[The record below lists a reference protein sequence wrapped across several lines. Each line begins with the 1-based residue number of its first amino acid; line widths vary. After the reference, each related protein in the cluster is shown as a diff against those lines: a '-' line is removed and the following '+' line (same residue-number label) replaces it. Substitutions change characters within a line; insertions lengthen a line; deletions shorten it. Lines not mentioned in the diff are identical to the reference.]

1 MSFQLILGSASMAR
15 RQILAEMGY
24 EFEIMTADIDE
35 KSIRMDKPE
44 ELVMVLAEAK
54 ADAIISK
61 LQSTSSELEG
71 DAEQAT
77 LLITADTVVV
87 YEGIIREKP
96 SSKEEAWDF
105 IKGYSGGQ
113 AGVIGS
119 VLVTNLKTGK
129 RKGEW
134 CRAEVYFHV
143 IPEEIIDSLIEEGI
157 TLNVAGGLMLE
168 HPLISPF
175 VEAVIGTSDTVMGLP
190 KELTEKLIHEAL

>member
-1 MSFQLILGSASMAR
+1 MSFQIILGSASAAR

-24 EFEIMTADIDE
+24 RFTVMTADIDE

-54 ADAIISK
+54 ADAIISR
-61 LQSTSSELEG
+61 LQSDKQLDG
-71 DAEQAT
+71 DAPAT
-77 LLITADTVVV
+77 LLVTADTVVV
-87 YEGIIREKP
+87 YEGIVREKP
-96 SSKEEAWDF
+96 SSKEEAWNF

-113 AGVIGS
+113 AEVIGS

-129 RKGEW
+129 RKGSW
-134 CRAEVYFHV
+134 RRAEVYFHV
-143 IPEEIIDSLIEEGI
+143 IPEEVIHSLIEEGI

-175 VEAVIGTSDTVMGLP
+175 VEAVIGTTDTVMGLP
-190 KELTEKLIHEAL
+190 KELTEKLIQEAV